1 MSYLAYVP
9 KEELDRLLCIRAVR
23 ETQIELFA
31 TACRI
36 NTLYMIARAGSGH
49 IGSSF
54 SSLDIVCTLYMEILQ
69 GVRGDLEHTHDL
81 FFSSKGHDVP
91 AKYAVLIG
99 LGYLDFDLIHRLRRL
114 DGLPGHPD
122 VGTPH
127 MYTNTG
133 SLGMGISKARGIAL
147 ARRRKGRRGH
157 IFVMT
162 GDGELQEGQFWE
174 SLQPTANLGL
184 GEITVVVDHNKVQS
198 DTWVS
203 KVSDLGDLAG
213 KVAAFGWEV
222 HRCDGHDIHQ
232 LISLLPPKPGNPK
245 PRFIICDTIKGRGVS
260 FMEHTAMAPTDR
272 LYRYHSGAPSVEDY
286 ERAVEELR
294 GKLNA
299 SLRQIDGSE
308 IKVTYVPRPQAEP
321 TPSRPQRLIA
331 AYSEAL
337 VEEGR
342 RNPKLV
348 VLDADL
354 VKDTGCLAF
363 ESEFPDRFFECG
375 IAEQDM
381 VSQAGGMALA
391 GLLPVVHS
399 FACFLSDRP
408 NEQIYNNA
416 SERTKI
422 IYVGSLAGLLP
433 AGPGHSHQSV
443 RDIAC
448 FLGMPNT
455 VMLEPCCEQEVRM
468 AVEYACRG
476 TPESVYLRVVSFP
489 YVVPFALPDDYRLT
503 EGRGVV
509 LHDGSDVL
517 LIGAGPIM
525 LSEGFKAA
533 RLLEAEGV
541 SARLVNFPW
550 LNRVDAEWLRRCVE
564 GIGAIVT
571 LDNHY
576 VIGGQGQ
583 VLLAELA
590 RLGETA
596 GRRCDSIGLTDLP
609 LCGAPEEVLRAH
621 GMDAPSIARRVLRL
635 LGKVVAE
642 RRAAA

>member
-1 MSYLAYVP
+1 MNHLAYVP
-9 KEELDRLLCIRAVR
+9 KKELDRLLCIRAVR

-31 TACRI
+31 AACRL

-49 IGSSF
+49 LGSSF

-69 GVRGDLEHTHDL
+69 GVHGDLQQTHDL
-81 FFSSKGHDVP
+81 FFSSKGHDAP
-91 AKYAVLIG
+91 GKYAVLIG

-122 VGTPH
+122 VNTPH

-147 ARRRKGRRGH
+147 ARRRTGRRGH

-184 GEITVVVDHNKVQS
+184 GEITVLVDHNKIQS
-198 DTWVS
+198 DTWVE
-203 KVSDLGDLAG
+203 KVSDLGDLVR
-213 KVAAFGWEV
+213 KVSAFGWEV

-232 LISLLPPKPGNPK
+232 LISLLPPKPGNPR

-260 FMEHTAMAPTDR
+260 FMEHTAMAPTER
-272 LYRYHSGAPSVEDY
+272 LYRYHSGAPSIEDY

-294 GKLNA
+294 GKINA
-299 SLRQIDGSE
+299 LLKAIDGSE
-308 IKVTYVPRPQAEP
+308 IKLAYVPRPQTQP
-321 TPSRPQRLIA
+321 VGKPQRLIA

-337 VEEGR
+337 VAEGR
-342 RNPKLV
+342 HNPNLV

-363 ESEFPDRFFECG
+363 EKEFPDRFYECG

-455 VMLEPCCEQEVRM
+455 VILEPCCEKEVRL

-476 TPESVYLRVVSFP
+476 TPHSVYLRLVSFP
-489 YVVPFALPDDYRLT
+489 CVVPFELPEDYRLV

-509 LHDGSDVL
+509 LRSGRDVL
-517 LIGAGPIM
+517 LIGAGPLV

-533 RLLEAEGV
+533 QMLEESGISV
-541 SARLVNFPW
+541 RLVNFPW
-550 LNRVDAEWLRRCVE
+550 INRFDTDWLRKCVD
-564 GIGAIVT
+564 GVQAIVT

-576 VIGGQGQ
+576 IVGGQGQ

-590 RLGETA
+590 RLGETQ
-596 GRRCDSIGLTDLP
+596 GRVCDSIGLTDLP
-609 LCGAPEEVLRAH
+609 LCGAPDEVLQAH
-621 GMDAPSIARRVLRL
+621 GLDARSIADRVGRL
-635 LGKVVAE
+635 LGGVVSE